1 MKVTNVEIF
10 DIYFEDDKIIQLYW
24 HPIIMRVHTDE
35 GISGL
40 GEVGLAYGTGHSAA
54 VGMAKN
60 MVENFLIG
68 ADPFKIEKIWDTI
81 FRSSFWAQGG
91 GPVVYGGMSA
101 IDIACWDI
109 KGKALGQPIYQLL
122 GGKTNDELRTYASQI
137 QFGWDEQVKACAKP
151 EEYAEVALKAVS
163 EGYDC
168 VKVDPIVFD
177 EKGERGWNLKKIL
190 SNKQITLFYNR
201 VKAIRE
207 AVGPDVDIIIEL
219 HSFLNASSAIQL
231 GRVLEEFNCFY
242 YEEPTNYL
250 NVDLQA
256 KISQSV
262 AIPMAAGE
270 RLYTRWGYRQYF
282 EKQTIDVI
290 QPDLCLVGGI
300 SEGKKICDYAA
311 VYDIT
316 VQVHCCG
323 GPITTAAALQLEA
336 VIPNFQIHE
345 HHTYAIKPG
354 NRELCV
360 QDYQPKNGKYYTP
373 ELPGLGLE
381 LNEAVVSKSPRV
393 RIP

>member
-1 MKVTNVEIF
+1 M
-10 DIYFEDDKIIQLYW
+10 
-24 HPIIMRVHTDE
+24 
-35 GISGL
+35 
-40 GEVGLAYGTGHSAA
+40 
-54 VGMAKN
+54 
-60 MVENFLIG
+60 
-68 ADPFKIEKIWDTI
+68 
-81 FRSSFWAQGG
+81 
-91 GPVVYGGMSA
+91 
-101 IDIACWDI
+101 
-109 KGKALGQPIYQLL
+109 L

-137 QFGWDEQVKACAKP
+137 QFGWDEQIKACAKP
-151 EEYAEVALKAVS
+151 EE
-163 EGYDC
+163 YDC

-177 EKGERGWNLKKIL
+177 ENGERGWNLKKIL
-190 SNKQITLFYNR
+190 GNKQITLFYNR

-282 EKQTIDVI
+282 EKQVIDVI

-345 HHTYAIKPG
+345 HHTYAIKQG

-381 LNEAVVSKSPRV
+381 LNEAVVSKSPCIS
-393 RIP
+393 IP

>member
-1 MKVTNVEIF
+1 MQVTNVEIF
-10 DIYFEDDKIIQLYW
+10 DVHYEVDKMIQPYW
-24 HPIIMRVHTDE
+24 HPIIIRVNTDE

-60 MVENFLIG
+60 MIENFLIG

-122 GGKTNDELRTYASQI
+122 GGKTNDELRCYASQI
-137 QFGWDEQVKACAKP
+137 QFGWEDSVKACGAP
-151 EEYAEVALKAVS
+151 EEYAEVARKAVR

-201 VKAIRE
+201 VGAIRE

-242 YEEPTNYL
+242 YEEPTNYM
-250 NVDLQA
+250 NVALQD
-256 KISQSV
+256 KIAQSV

-270 RLYTRWGYRQYF
+270 RLYTRWGYREYF
-282 EKQTIDVI
+282 EKQAIDVI

-323 GPITTAAALQLEA
+323 GPVTTAAALQLEA

-354 NRELCV
+354 NREICV

-373 ELPGLGLE
+373 DLPGLGLE
-381 LNEAVVSKSPRV
+381 LNEAVISRSPS
-393 RIP
+393 IMIS

>member
-1 MKVTNVEIF
+1 MKVTSVEIF
-10 DIYFEDDKIIQLYW
+10 DIHFEAEKTIQPYW
-24 HPIIMRVHTDE
+24 HPIIIRVQTDE

-137 QFGWDEQVKACAKP
+137 QFGWDEQVKACVKP

-177 EKGERGWNLKKIL
+177 ENGERGWNLKKIL

-201 VKAIRE
+201 VRAIRE

-219 HSFLNASSAIQL
+219 HSFLNVSSAIQL

-250 NVDLQA
+250 NVDLQN
-256 KISQSV
+256 KIAQSV

-282 EKQTIDVI
+282 EKQAIDVI

-300 SEGKKICDYAA
+300 SEGKKICDYAN

-323 GPITTAAALQLEA
+323 SPVTTAAALQLEA

-360 QDYQPKNGKYYTP
+360 QDYQPENGKYYTP

-381 LNEAVVSKSPRV
+381 LNEAVVSRSPCI

>member
-10 DIYFEDDKIIQLYW
+10 DVYYEGDKIIQPYW
-24 HPIIMRVHTDE
+24 HPIIMHVHTDE

-91 GPVVYGGMSA
+91 GPVVYGAMSA

-109 KGKALGQPIYQLL
+109 KGKAFGQPIYQLL

-137 QFGWDEQVKACAKP
+137 QFGWDEQIKACVKP

-168 VKVDPIVFD
+168 VKVDPIIFD

-201 VKAIRE
+201 VGAIRE

-219 HSFLNASSAIQL
+219 HSLLNASSAIQL
-231 GRVLEEFNCFY
+231 GHVLEEFNCFY
-242 YEEPTNYL
+242 YEEPTNYM

-282 EKQTIDVI
+282 EKQAIDVI

-323 GPITTAAALQLEA
+323 SPITTAAALQLEA

-345 HHTYAIKPG
+345 HHTYAIKQG
-354 NRELCV
+354 NRELCI
-360 QDYQPKNGKYYTP
+360 QDYQPQNGKYYTP
-373 ELPGLGLE
+373 DLPGLGLE
-381 LNEAVVSKSPRV
+381 LNEAVISKSPRIL
-393 RIP
+393 IP

>member
-10 DIYFEDDKIIQLYW
+10 DIYFEEAKIIQPYW

-68 ADPFKIEKIWDTI
+68 ADPLKVEKIWDTI
-81 FRSSFWAQGG
+81 FRTSFWAQGG

-137 QFGWDEQVKACAKP
+137 QFGWDKQIKACAKP
-151 EEYAEVALKAVS
+151 EDYAEVAQKAVS

-177 EKGERGWNLKKIL
+177 EKGERGWNLKKLL

-207 AVGPDVDIIIEL
+207 AVGADVDIIIEL

-231 GRVLEEFNCFY
+231 GRVLEEFDCFY
-242 YEEPTNYL
+242 YEEPTNYM
-250 NVDLQA
+250 NVELQS
-256 KISQSV
+256 KIAQSV

-282 EKQTIDVI
+282 EKQAIDVI

-323 GPITTAAALQLEA
+323 SPITTAAALQLEA

-354 NRELCV
+354 NREICV
-360 QDYQPKNGKYYTP
+360 QDYQPEKGKYYTP
-373 ELPGLGLE
+373 DLPGLGLE
-381 LNEAVVSKSPRV
+381 LNEAVVSKSPCI

>member
-1 MKVTNVEIF
+1 MKVTSVEIF
-10 DIYFEDDKIIQLYW
+10 DIHFEDDKIIQPYW
-24 HPIIMRVHTDE
+24 HPIIMRVHPDE

-137 QFGWDEQVKACAKP
+137 QFGWDEQIKACAKP
-151 EEYAEVALKAVS
+151 EEYAEVALKAIS

-177 EKGERGWNLKKIL
+177 ENGERGWNLKKIL
-190 SNKQITLFYNR
+190 GNKQITLFYNR

-282 EKQTIDVI
+282 EKQVIDVI

-345 HHTYAIKPG
+345 HHTYAIKQG

-381 LNEAVVSKSPRV
+381 LNEAVVSKSPCIS
-393 RIP
+393 IP